1 VIKEECG
8 LFGIENQPEAARLA
22 YFGLYA
28 QQHRGQESAGIVT
41 WDGEHMHDHRDMGL
55 VHNVFS
61 EDHLENVLRGG
72 TAIGHVRYSTAGSS
86 SPRNAQPF
94 MVHHVDQMIAVAHNG
109 NLVNATSL
117 RRRMEADGAIFQSDS
132 DSEIFLHLMVRN
144 MRAMDAER
152 AIIEACKVV
161 HGAYSLLVLV
171 DGVLMGIR
179 DPHGIRPLS
188 LGRLNGSFVLASETC
203 AFDLLEAEYI
213 RSLEPGEFLIIENG
227 AIRTRTLEQEAPTR
241 QCIFELVYF
250 ARPDS
255 TIFDENVYMCRKAMG
270 RILAEEAPVEA
281 DFVMPFPDSGVY
293 CAVGYAQ
300 ASGLPYEH
308 ALIRNHYI
316 GRTFIQPTQGMRDFS
331 VRVKINPVREM
342 IEGKRIVIVDDSIVR
357 GTTMRT
363 RVQKLRELGALEVHC
378 RVSCP
383 PVRHPCFYGV
393 DFADPKEL
401 LAVNHSLEAIR
412 RMLGLDSLHFLS
424 REGLL
429 RAVRRPADY
438 CLACFDGNYCVDP
451 EDSGYKCRS
460 MENA

>member
-1 VIKEECG
+1 MIKEECG
-8 LFGIENQPEAARLA
+8 LFAIENHKDAARLA

-41 WDGEHMHDHRDMGL
+41 WDGGKMYEYKGMGL
-55 VHNVFS
+55 VHEVFA
-61 EDHLENVLRGG
+61 EHHLTNVLKGA
-72 TAIGHVRYSTAGSS
+72 TAIGHVRYSTSGSS
-86 SPRNAQPF
+86 SGRNAQPF
-94 MVHHVDQMIAVAHNG
+94 MVSHVDQTIAVAHNG
-109 NLVNATSL
+109 NLVNARTL
-117 RRRMEADGAIFQSDS
+117 RRRMEEDGAIFQSDS
-132 DSEIFLHLMVRN
+132 DSEIFLHLIVRH
-144 MRAMDAER
+144 MRTMDIED
-152 AIIEACKVV
+152 AIIVACREAK
-161 HGAYSLLVLV
+161 GAYSLVILV
-171 DGVLMGIR
+171 DGVIMAIR

-188 LGRLNGSFVLASETC
+188 LGRVNGSYVLASETC

-213 RSLEPGEFLIIENG
+213 RSLEPGEFMIIENG
-227 AIRTRTLEQEAPTR
+227 AIRTRTLEQTTPVR

-255 TIFDENVYMCRKAMG
+255 TIFDENVYMCRKTMG
-270 RILAEEAPVEA
+270 RILAEEAPVDA

-308 ALIRNHYI
+308 ALIRNHYV

-342 IEGKRIVIVDDSIVR
+342 IEGKRIIIVDDSIVR

-363 RVQKLRELGALEVHC
+363 RVQKLRELGAREVHC

-383 PVRHPCFYGV
+383 PVCHPCFYGV

-401 LAVNHSLEAIR
+401 LAVNHTQEEIR
-412 RMLGLDSLHFLS
+412 KMLGLDSLHFLS

-429 RAVRRPADY
+429 ASVKQPDAY
-438 CLACFDGNYCVDP
+438 CLACFDGNYCVPP
-451 EDSGYKCRS
+451 EGYTSACCGVSK
-460 MENA
+460 